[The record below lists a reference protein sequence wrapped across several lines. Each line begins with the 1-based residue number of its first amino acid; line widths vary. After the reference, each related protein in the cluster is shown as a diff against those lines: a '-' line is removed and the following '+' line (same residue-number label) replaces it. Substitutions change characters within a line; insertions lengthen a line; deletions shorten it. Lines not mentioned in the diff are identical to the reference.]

1 MATLV
6 MKFGGSLTADPR
18 HINRVAQVIMAE
30 SLAWDHMLVV
40 ISAMAGT
47 TDALNRAVEFAAA
60 RDAAG
65 YRAIVAALREKHLAA
80 VEALLESEPLRRDLI
95 DRIDRLLFD
104 VLAVCDQVMVRREA
118 LPQDRDAAMSAG
130 ERMMVEILSALVR
143 LEGLNTATVDAASL
157 IVTDERHLSATPL
170 VDKIDE
176 RVEQVIRPLLE
187 AGIVPLVTGFIGAAR
202 TGTITTLGRG
212 GSDYTA
218 TLLAASLHADEVW
231 MWTSVDGVMSA
242 DPALVPGS
250 RVIPELS
257 YDEVGE
263 LSYFGAHILHP
274 RAVEPLLTEGIPL
287 RVRNPFNMDHA
298 GTLIQAEQSETGTNL
313 KAVTA
318 VDGVC
323 ISTDNLSIELGELLE
338 QVRRL
343 VGRIVMNPVIVIQ
356 SYQHLM
362 LVLVVPTSEG
372 PLAAENAAQ
381 RLNAGLRA
389 ENWQVRA
396 VKVIAAMGMTTQAA
410 APELVLDNI
419 QPIASAV
426 GPDNRLLLAVN
437 PADVQSAVRQL
448 HKLTNQPAQI
458 TPRGSWATR

>member
-40 ISAMAGT
+40 ISAMAGNI
-47 TDALNRAVEFAAA
+47 DALNRMVGFAAEGG
-60 RDAAG
+60 AG
-65 YRAIVAALREKHLAA
+65 CYSAIVAALREKHVDA

-104 VLAVCDQVMVRREA
+104 VLAVCDQVMGRREA

-143 LEGLNTATVDAASL
+143 LEGLNTATVDAASV

-274 RAVEPLLTEGIPL
+274 KAVEPLLAEGIPL
-287 RVRNPFNMDHA
+287 RVRNPFNLDHA
-298 GTLIQAEQSETGTNL
+298 GTLIQAESAETGTAL

-318 VDGVC
+318 VDGLL
-323 ISTDNLSIELGELLE
+323 LSA
-338 QVRRL
+338 RL
-343 VGRIVMNPVIVIQ
+343 DSI
-356 SYQHLM
+356 HLC
-362 LVLVVPTSEG
+362 
-372 PLAAENAAQ
+372 A
-381 RLNAGLRA
+381 
-389 ENWQVRA
+389 
-396 VKVIAAMGMTTQAA
+396 
-410 APELVLDNI
+410 
-419 QPIASAV
+419 
-426 GPDNRLLLAVN
+426 LLLA
-437 PADVQSAVRQL
+437 
-448 HKLTNQPAQI
+448 
-458 TPRGSWATR
+458 